1 MHELEP
7 ILRKFVKSV
16 GDLDI
21 PYVIVGGFAI
31 AGWGRY
37 RATTDVDVIMDLKEK
52 DIPSLVAAL
61 KKAKFSVKAEDLL
74 DALRNKE
81 HVSVFNADTIFHV
94 DLKGVYGKSEA
105 LTLQRRV
112 VIRFQDYKIPISGL
126 EDTIANKLRFGR
138 EQDME
143 DALAIIIRNKDKI
156 KKGPL
161 VSLCQKYGVVKELRA
176 LERKARMAE
185 RKEIGP
191 DRHR

>member
-1 MHELEP
+1 MNELKP
-7 ILRKFVKSV
+7 LLRKFVKAV
-16 GDLDI
+16 GDLGI

-37 RATTDVDVIMDLKEK
+37 RATMDVDVIMDFKKK
-52 DIPSLVAAL
+52 DVASLASAL
-61 KKAKFSVKAEDLL
+61 KKAGFLVKVEDLL

-105 LTLQRRV
+105 FTLQSRV
-112 VIRFQDYKIPISGL
+112 LIRFQDYEIPISGL

-138 EQDME
+138 EQDIE
-143 DALAIIIRNKDKI
+143 DAVAIIVRNKDKI
-156 KKGPL
+156 KKGRL
-161 VSLCQKYGVVKELRA
+161 VLLCQEYGMEKELRA

-185 RKEIGP
+185 RKETKP
-191 DRHR
+191 DRYR